1 MPSTS
6 SPRVPGAP
14 ARAVP
19 VPSPVEERAVPA
31 ASSPIRRPRHLRFYQ
46 RLAIPLALMGPG
58 LLTGIVDND
67 ATGIT
72 GYSIAGSHF
81 GYSML
86 WALLLSAI
94 ALATIQ
100 QTVARMGA
108 VTGKGLADLIRERF
122 GVAISLV
129 AMVTLLIANAAT
141 TVAEFAGIAGAS
153 EIFGIS
159 RFITVP
165 AAALVIFLLVAYG
178 SYRRVEMVLL
188 IVSLV
193 SGAYIIT
200 GIQAGPDWGSVAH
213 GYLVPS
219 IHFNLPYLTVLIGL
233 IGTTI
238 TPWEMFYNQSAVV
251 DKGVGEKDVK
261 MVGLDAY
268 AGSIIMAIVA
278 SFIIITTAATLWAH
292 GEPANTVDDVSKALR
307 PLAGSFASELF
318 AIGLLNA
325 SLMAMA
331 VLPLSTAY
339 AVCEAFGWERSVNR
353 GVREA
358 PAFFGLFGAILVA
371 GALAVL
377 IPGVPLIFLMFL
389 PNVVG
394 GILLPVILVLALR
407 LVNDRRLMGRFV
419 NSRRQNVIAWTIVS
433 VLIILSTIYMVVAI
447 LSLFGVVQT

>member
-1 MPSTS
+1 MPS
-6 SPRVPGAP
+6 P
-14 ARAVP
+14 A
-19 VPSPVEERAVPA
+19 EERAATPA
-31 ASSPIRRPRHLRFYQ
+31 PAIARRPRHLPLYQ
-46 RLAIPLALMGPG
+46 RLAIPFALMGPG

-86 WALLLSAI
+86 WALLLSAV

-122 GVAISLV
+122 GVPISLV
-129 AMVTLLIANAAT
+129 AMVTLLVANAAT
-141 TVAEFAGIAGAS
+141 TIAEFAGIAGAS

-165 AAALVIFLLVAYG
+165 VAALLIFLLVAYG
-178 SYRRVEMVLL
+178 SYRKVEMVLL
-188 IVSLV
+188 AVSLV
-193 SGAYIIT
+193 SGAYIVT
-200 GIQAGPDWGSVAH
+200 GFLAGPDWGGVAR

-219 IHFNLPYLTVLIGL
+219 IHLNLPYLTVLIGL

-261 MVGLDAY
+261 VVALDAY
-268 AGSIIMAIVA
+268 AGSIIMVIVA
-278 SFIIITTAATLWAH
+278 SFIIITTAATLWAQ

-358 PAFFGLFGAILVA
+358 PVFFGLFGAILIA

-394 GILLPVILVLALR
+394 GMLLPVILILALR
-407 LVNDRRLMGRFV
+407 LVNDPRLMGKFV
-419 NSRRQNVIAWTIVS
+419 NSRRQNVIAWVTTVT
-433 VLIILSTIYMVVAI
+433 LITLSTIYAVVAVM
-447 LSLFGVVQT
+447 SLFGWVQT

>member
-1 MPSTS
+1 
-6 SPRVPGAP
+6 
-14 ARAVP
+14 
-19 VPSPVEERAVPA
+19 
-31 ASSPIRRPRHLRFYQ
+31 
-46 RLAIPLALMGPG
+46 MGPG

-72 GYSIAGSHF
+72 GYSIAGAHF

-122 GVAISLV
+122 GVPVSLL

-159 RFITVP
+159 KFISVP
-165 AAALVIFLLVAYG
+165 IAALVIFLLVAYG
-178 SYRRVEMVLL
+178 SYRKVEMVLL
-188 IVSLV
+188 AVSLV
-193 SGAYIIT
+193 SGAYIVT
-200 GIQAGPDWGSVAH
+200 GFVAGPDWGGVAH
-213 GYLVPS
+213 GFIVPS
-219 IHFNLPYLTVLIGL
+219 IRFNLPYLTVLIGL

-238 TPWEMFYNQSAVV
+238 TPWEMFYNQAAVV

-394 GILLPVILVLALR
+394 GILLPVILILALK
-407 LVNDRRLMGRFV
+407 LVNDRRLMGQFV
-419 NSRRQNVIAWTIVS
+419 NSRRQNVIASTIVA

-447 LSLFGVVQT
+447 LSLFGWVQT